1 MRGGGFF
8 ILGGM
13 RKVLAGLGL
22 LVAVFLVAGSAA
34 EGRAKAKK
42 AAAKPGADVA
52 ECHEDTDCVLVT
64 DGCCGC
70 NEGGKQ
76 RAIPRRARDAYEKKR
91 GALCKNTMCPQ
102 LMSEDP
108 SCVGRA
114 VCQQKDKARTCAL
127 AQ

>member
-1 MRGGGFF
+1 MRT
-8 ILGGM
+8 
-13 RKVLAGLGL
+13 VLVGLSL
-22 LVAVFLVAGSAA
+22 MTAVFLVAGPSA
-34 EGRAKAKK
+34 EGRAKK
-42 AAAKPGADVA
+42 AAKASAEVA
-52 ECHEDTDCVLVT
+52 ECQDDTDCVLVT

-76 RAIPRRARDAYEKKR
+76 RVIPRKARDAYEKKR

-102 LMSEDP
+102 LMSEHP

-114 VCQQKDKARTCAL
+114 VCQQKDKTRTCAL

>member
-1 MRGGGFF
+1 M
-8 ILGGM
+8 
-13 RKVLAGLGL
+13 
-22 LVAVFLVAGSAA
+22 AVGACLVAGAPALGKGKKPA
-34 EGRAKAKK
+34 ET
-42 AAAKPGADVA
+42 A

-70 NEGGKQ
+70 NAGGKQ
-76 RAIPRRARDAYEKKR
+76 RAIPKNARDAYEKKR
-91 GALCKNTMCPQ
+91 QGMCKKTMCPQ

-114 VCQQKDKARTCAL
+114 VCKEKMCAL

>member
-1 MRGGGFF
+1 MHSFF
-8 ILGGM
+8 VGVM
-13 RKVLAGLGL
+13 FV
-22 LVAVFLVAGSAA
+22 
-34 EGRAKAKK
+34 
-42 AAAKPGADVA
+42 AAACVVGGTAAQGKPKKPPADTA
-52 ECHEDTDCVLVT
+52 ECQDDTDCVLVT

-76 RAIPRRARDAYEKKR
+76 RVIPRKARDAYEKKR

-102 LMSEDP
+102 LMSEHP

-114 VCQQKDKARTCAL
+114 VCQQKDKTRTCAL